1 MESEYINVSVAARI
15 VRTLRCVNKSTLLGS
30 GHSLSIELA
39 YPVD

>member
-1 MESEYINVSVAARI
+1 MESEYINVSVARI